1 MSYIPLVA
9 RAIAPLATSLRLFL
23 LLFRRNRRPAV
34 ATVATIV
41 ASLAAALHRR
51 VAAPRLAT
59 VAVAAVIV
67 AIVVARV
74 AATRH
79 CLSAVASRLVTRR
92 SHTVVAARRQ
102 VCRYLI
108 VVTLLA
114 AVLAL
119 ALALPSAPLPR
130 ARNAAAP
137 AGRARRARRAR
148 PAPIYLSFRGRR
160 DATESPLVFGF
171 AQSKGEPTW

>member
-1 MSYIPLVA
+1 MVGA
-9 RAIAPLATSLRLFL
+9 LFL
-23 LLFRRNRRPAV
+23 ARRCSRTAV
-34 ATVATIV
+34 VT
-41 ASLAAALHRR
+41 LAARLALARPRHTAAARLAALRRR
-51 VAAPRLAT
+51 VAASRLAT

-119 ALALPSAPLPR
+119 DLALPSAPLPR